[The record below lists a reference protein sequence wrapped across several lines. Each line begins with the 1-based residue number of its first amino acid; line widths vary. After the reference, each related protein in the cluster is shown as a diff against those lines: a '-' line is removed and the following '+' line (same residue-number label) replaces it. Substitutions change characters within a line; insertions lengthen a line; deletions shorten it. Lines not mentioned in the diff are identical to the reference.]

1 MAQGVVFIRQLATN
15 SITAFII
22 LLLAGCSSSGAEGA
36 SSPKELM
43 DKAVKSVVE
52 DDYASFLKLIPPAD
66 RKDFVTQGVSLAMM
80 PLMMM
85 SRTFPSEG
93 LTKTL
98 DEFTRDLNLDEDDQR
113 TPGEITLPRGADLE
127 HAFVAAMR
135 LQQDARI
142 VENKEN
148 GVVTRKWVKLRETS
162 FYYLASATNIEIKKI
177 DGSTSVADV
186 TFPLVRQRTEKT
198 LSVYMVKKKGVWYLK
213 MSPPLWP
220 WTNPYQ

>member
-1 MAQGVVFIRQLATN
+1 MVQGVVFIKRLAKD

-22 LLLAGCSSSGAEGA
+22 LLLVGCSAPEAGGA
-36 SSPKELM
+36 SSPKRLM
-43 DKAVKSVVE
+43 DIAVKSVVE

-66 RKDFVTQGVSLAMM
+66 RKDFVTQGVSLSMM

-85 SRTFPSEG
+85 LKTFPSEG
-93 LTKTL
+93 LKKTL
-98 DEFTRDLNLDEDDQR
+98 DEFARDLNLDEDDQR
-113 TPGEITLPRGADLE
+113 TPGRITLPRGADLE

-142 VENKEN
+142 VEKNE
-148 GVVTRKWVKLRETS
+148 GSIVTQKWIKLKETS
-162 FYYLASATNIEIKKI
+162 FYYLAAATNIEIKKI
-177 DGSTSVADV
+177 DGNTSVADV
-186 TFPLVRQRTEKT
+186 TFPLVRQGTEKT
-198 LSVYMVKKKGVWYLK
+198 LSVYIIQKEGVWYLK

>member
-1 MAQGVVFIRQLATN
+1 MVQGIVFIRKLAKS

-22 LLLAGCSSSGAEGA
+22 LLLAGCSAPEAGGT
-36 SSPKELM
+36 SSPQELI
-43 DKAVKSVVE
+43 DLAVKSVVE
-52 DDYASFLKLIPPAD
+52 DDYAGFLKLIQPAD

-85 SRTFPSEG
+85 SKTFPSEG

-98 DEFTRDLNLDEDDQR
+98 DEFARDLNLDEDDQR
-113 TPGEITLPRGADLE
+113 TPGRITLPRGADLE
-127 HAFVAAMR
+127 HAFIAAMR

-142 VENKEN
+142 VEKNEG
-148 GVVTRKWVKLRETS
+148 GVVTRKWVKSKETS
-162 FYYLASATNIEIKKI
+162 FYYLAAATNIEIKKI
-177 DGSTSVADV
+177 DGNTSVADV
-186 TFPLVRQRTEKT
+186 TFPLVRQGTEKT
-198 LSVYMVKKKGVWYLK
+198 LSVYMIQKKGVWYLK